1 MPELLTMFLDELTPL
16 AQELVKNP
24 VAFAG
29 GFVAGILRLNLNDDP
44 VKSWLEK
51 QSGFTMPNPP
61 ASPKTGPQSID
72 ID

>member
-1 MPELLTMFLDELTPL
+1 MFLDELTPV
-16 AQELVKNP
+16 AQELLKNP

-29 GFVAGILRLNLNDDP
+29 GFVSGILRLNLNDDP

-51 QSGFTMPNPP
+51 QSGSAMTPP
-61 ASPKTGPQSID
+61 GTPPTKGPQSIN